1 MSAARRAWIVALWLL
16 ALAAAA
22 LQIARSPLST
32 DLSAFLPRSV
42 EPQQR
47 VLVEQIEDGAP
58 ARTLLVA
65 IEGGS
70 AAQRAAASRALAAAL
85 RASGRFAQVGNGE
98 RAGYAEIG
106 QWLFAHRYLLS
117 PAVTPAHFTPAGLRE
132 AFDET
137 LSLLGTPAGALV
149 KPLLERDPSGET
161 QRIAEGL
168 IPQGAPRSDHGVW
181 VSRSGDAALLM
192 LLTRASGKDLD
203 AQQAAIDSVQ
213 RAFGAIAARGLVL
226 QLSGAPLFAVQS
238 RAQIEAGVRFLGVA
252 GALLVGALLL
262 AVFAS
267 PRALLVAALPVGTAV
282 AAGVAAVGF
291 VFGSVHGITLGFGT
305 TLVGESVD
313 YAIYYLIQAR
323 GAAGTAA
330 TAGRAGAARAPDE
343 AAAAPGWQIWLAER
357 WPTVRLGLATSLAGF
372 AALLFSGFPGL
383 AQLGLFSIVGLVAAA
398 LTTRWLLPVLQPEG
412 AGGRGLRGR
421 FSAFALVAARR
432 LPRWRRALLGSGLL
446 AALLLVLRGGLWQ
459 SDLSALSP
467 LPKAALELDQRLRAD
482 LVGSD
487 LRPLVVVQGAD
498 VQTVLGQAEAAAARL
513 DGLVAQGVIG
523 GYDSVTRLLPSLAT
537 QRERLAALPPPDA
550 LRAALAEATR
560 GTPLTATRLAPF
572 VDEVARARQAPLL
585 TPAAVHGTPAAPL
598 VDALLVTRRDGSAA
612 ALLPLASPPGR
623 AEPIDRAAVR
633 RALAGLPGA
642 RLLDVGSE
650 LQALYRHYLRE
661 AQWQALLGA
670 AGVVLLM
677 ALALRSLRRLL
688 AVCQPLL
695 LAVVLTMGAFA
706 AAGVP
711 LGILHLVGLLL
722 VVAVGSNYALFFD
735 ALQRQTQRPSADTL
749 ASLLLANLTTVAG
762 FGLLAASPIA
772 SLRAIGLVVAPGALL
787 ALVLAAAF
795 APAPAPATP
804 TPAPGGDLAL

>member
-22 LQIARSPLST
+22 LQIARSPFST
-32 DLSAFLPRSV
+32 DLSAFLPRSL

-47 VLVEQIEDGAP
+47 LLIEQIESGAP
-58 ARTLLVA
+58 ARTLLIA
-65 IEGGS
+65 IEGGN
-70 AAQRAAASRALAAAL
+70 AEARAAASRALAAAL
-85 RASGRFAQVGNGE
+85 RASGRFTQVSNGE
-98 RAGYAEIG
+98 REGYAEFG
-106 QWLFAHRYLLS
+106 RWLFEHRYQLS
-117 PAVTPAHFTPAGLRE
+117 PALTPAHFTAAGLRE
-132 AFDET
+132 ALDET
-137 LSLLGTPAGALV
+137 LALLGTPAGALV

-168 IPQGAPRSDHGVW
+168 IPQGAPRSAQGVW
-181 VSRSGDAALLM
+181 ISRQGDAAVLM
-192 LLTRASGKDLD
+192 LLTRAAGKDLD
-203 AQQAAIDSVQ
+203 AQQAAIDTVHQ
-213 RAFGAIAARGLVL
+213 AFAPAAARGLTL
-226 QLSGAPLFAVQS
+226 QMSGAPLFAVQS
-238 RAQIEAGVRFLGVA
+238 RAQIEAGVRFLGIA
-252 GALLVGALLL
+252 AALLVGALLL

-282 AAGVAAVGF
+282 AAGIAAVGL
-291 VFGSVHGITLGFGT
+291 VFGSVHGVTLGFGT

-323 GAAGTAA
+323 GAAGT
-330 TAGRAGAARAPDE
+330 R
-343 AAAAPGWQIWLAER
+343 PGWQGWLAER
-357 WPTVRLGLATSLAGF
+357 WPTVRLGLATSLVGF
-372 AALLFSGFPGL
+372 AALLFSGFAGL
-383 AQLGLFSIVGLVAAA
+383 AQLGLFSIAGLLAAA
-398 LTTRWLLPVLQPEG
+398 LTTRWLLPVLQPDG

-421 FSAFALVAARR
+421 LGAFALAATHR
-432 LPRWRRALLGSGLL
+432 LPRWRAALLGLGVAA
-446 AALLLVLRGGLWQ
+446 AALLMLRGTLWQ
-459 SDLSALSP
+459 SDLGALNP

-482 LVGSD
+482 LAGGEV
-487 LRPLVVVQGAD
+487 RPLVVVQGAD
-498 VQTVLGQAEAAAARL
+498 VQSALERAEAVAARL
-513 DGLVAQGVIG
+513 DGLVERGVIG
-523 GYDSVTRLLPSLAT
+523 GYDSVTRLLPSLAA
-537 QRERLAALPPPDA
+537 QRVRQAALPAPDA

-560 GTPLTATRLAPF
+560 SGPLTAARLAPF
-572 VDEVARARQAPLL
+572 VDEVARARQAPPL
-585 TPAAVHGTPAAPL
+585 TPASVRAAPVAPL
-598 VDALLVTRRDGSAA
+598 VDALLVMRGDGSAA
-612 ALLPLASPPGR
+612 ALLPLANLPGR
-623 AEPIDRAAVR
+623 SAPIDARAVR
-633 RALAGLPGA
+633 RALAGLPDA
-642 RLLDVGSE
+642 QLLEIGSE

-695 LAVVLTMGAFA
+695 LAVLLTLGAFA

-735 ALQRQTQRPSADTL
+735 LLQRDAQGPSADTL

-795 APAPAPATP
+795 APRSPSPSP
-804 TPAPGGDLAL
+804 TPGSNRAL